1 MSEGKKLQW
10 IKGDKV
16 GKVETVQSTDSDG
29 WLIFESGGRISAELV
44 SEFMID
50 ATEGALEIDDLSSRA
65 PVRAYDS
72 YDTITAP
79 VKPKVVDSPLMSLL
93 KKMTKTQST
102 ALGVTVKVEVPS
114 AAMYNVLIDSF
125 DEEEVHK
132 EISTYIL
139 NQVDDQ
145 LIKESVQSS
154 INDIIQNFK

>member
-10 IKGDKV
+10 IKGDKT
-16 GKVETVQSTDSDG
+16 GKVETVQSTDADG
-29 WLIFESGGRISAELV
+29 WLIFESGGRISSELV
-44 SEFMID
+44 TEFMMD
-50 ATEGALEIDDLSSRA
+50 ATEGALEIDDLSTRTQ
-65 PVRAYDS
+65 VQHNS

-79 VKPKVVDSPLMSLL
+79 VKPKVVESPLMSLL
-93 KKMTKTQST
+93 KKMSKTQST
-102 ALGVTVKVEVPS
+102 PLDVTIKVEVPS
-114 AAMYNVLIDSF
+114 SAMYSVLIDSF

-154 INDIIQNFK
+154 IDDIIQNLK